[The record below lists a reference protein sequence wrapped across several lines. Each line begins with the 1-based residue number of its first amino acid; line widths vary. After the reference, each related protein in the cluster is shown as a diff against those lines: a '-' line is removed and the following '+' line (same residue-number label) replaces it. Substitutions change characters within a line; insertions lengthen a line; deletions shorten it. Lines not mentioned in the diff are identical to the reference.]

1 MSPMTANPPPNQGR
15 FGTSF
20 FAIAVFVS
28 FIIVSGYGVI
38 SISQSSSNGLVYT
51 QLGLSLVGLL
61 ISFIQTGV
69 PDLLQKVMDFMFRG
83 RRVILER
90 AISILLLCAVISL
103 PFFIHQSSAVA
114 QHILT
119 PSPTPTLPPPT
130 NFSVTTVSLRD
141 GSILPNTHPLQIPV
155 AGVPLQVTG
164 TY

>member
-1 MSPMTANPPPNQGR
+1 
-15 FGTSF
+15 
-20 FAIAVFVS
+20 
-28 FIIVSGYGVI
+28 
-38 SISQSSSNGLVYT
+38 
-51 QLGLSLVGLL
+51 
-61 ISFIQTGV
+61 
-69 PDLLQKVMDFMFRG
+69 MFRG
-83 RRVILER
+83 RPVILER
-90 AISILLLCAVISL
+90 AIIILLLCAVISL

-164 TY
+164 TYSSQGSGQVWVLVEDAYGQYYLQIPPVRFGTGGQ